1 MVEHQPRAFLLVAEV
16 PPTARQEKSPGF
28 EHVQRFLAR
37 FGYVLPGTYDE
48 GLLDGVTS
56 TALAKYQEF
65 NRLLVTGEFDKATRN
80 EMTQPRCAMPDMGS
94 GVAFNP
100 TCAWDR
106 SNLTFALDIGTDD
119 VAGGQEWQAVRTA
132 FRTWAAVVPLTF
144 AEVHQSRNPDIR
156 IGWRPAHDPD
166 LSMVG
171 PALAHADFPPGCSL
185 VTNTLPKPV
194 HFDDTEHTW
203 SIGAVSGAFD
213 VETVALHEIGHIL
226 GLAHSSVPGA
236 VMLPSVSS
244 NFAKR
249 TLTDDDI
256 RGVQA
261 LYRLPLGTAAPTV
274 AKHRQ
279 VPDVCA
285 ASSDAGT
292 D

>member
-1 MVEHQPRAFLLVAEV
+1 MVEHRSQAFPLIAEV
-16 PPTARQEKSPGF
+16 PPTARHEKSPGF
-28 EHVQRFLAR
+28 EHIQRFLAR

-56 TALAKYQEF
+56 TALVKYQKF
-65 NRLLVTGEFDKATRN
+65 NRLPATGEFDEATRN
-80 EMTQPRCAMPDMGS
+80 EMTQSRCAMPDMGS
-94 GVAFNP
+94 GVAFNL

-106 SNLTFALDIGTDD
+106 SSLTFALDTGTED
-119 VAGGQEWQAVRTA
+119 VAGDQEWQAIRTA
-132 FRTWAAVVPLTF
+132 FQTWAAVVPLTF
-144 AEVHQSRNPDIR
+144 AEVDQSQNHDIR
-156 IGWRPAHDPD
+156 VGWRPANDPD

-203 SIGAVSGAFD
+203 SIGAVPGAFD

-244 NFAKR
+244 NFAQR
-249 TLTDDDI
+249 TLTEDDI
-256 RGVQA
+256 EGVQA
-261 LYRLPLGTAAPTV
+261 LYHLPLGTAAPIV
-274 AKHRQ
+274 AKY
-279 VPDVCA
+279 P
-285 ASSDAGT
+285 
-292 D
+292 